1 MTEKGV
7 ILIVDDTL
15 TNLEVLLGC
24 LTNAGFRILVAEDGM
39 SAIENAQYAL
49 PDLILLD
56 ILMPGLDGFETC
68 RRLKAD
74 EATAEIPVIF
84 MTALTETLDKVKG
97 FSLGAVDYITKP
109 FQQEEVLARVQT
121 HVSLRHLTRQL
132 REQNTRLEQE
142 IQERQRKE
150 AALSESEERFR
161 LLVEKVKDYAIFM
174 LDPSGRV
181 VSWNSGAERIKGYRA
196 DEIIGQSF
204 SRFYPEADIQRGRPQ
219 RLLEIAAAEGQVQDE
234 GWRVRKDGSRF
245 WADIVI
251 TALRDEA
258 GNLRGF
264 TKVTRDI
271 TDRKRAEEERLQLLA
286 QEQQARAEAE
296 AARNQSANI
305 LESITDA
312 FFALDRDWHFTYL
325 NRQAEL
331 LLQRKREELLG
342 QVMWDEFPA
351 SVGSTFD
358 LEYHRAVSEQ
368 VSVEFEAFYSPLNT
382 WFEVHAYPSRDGLSV
397 YFRNINDRKQAQRT
411 LQETLTLQ
419 RAILDSANYTIISTT
434 VDGTILTFN
443 VAAER
448 SLGYTAAEVVG
459 QTTPAL
465 IHDWHE
471 IVQRAQ
477 ELSQE
482 LGETIEP
489 GFEVFVAK
497 ARRGAVDENEWSYI
511 RKDGSRFPVLLSVTA
526 LRDVENNITGFLG
539 IGSDITE
546 RKQALEALC
555 KSSEEIHDL
564 YNNAPCGYH
573 SIDETGTFVRIN
585 DTELNWLGYTR
596 DEVIGKKKFS
606 DFLTAESIRTFQENF
621 PRFKERGWLRELE
634 FQLIRKDGTIV
645 PVLLNATAIRD
656 AAGRFVMSRST
667 VFDISDRKRVE
678 EALQESEERFHQAFE
693 NAAIGMALVSLDGHW
708 LQVNRSLCEMLGYSE
723 QELLATTFQAVTHP
737 DDLHIGLNY
746 LQQMMSGEIDSC
758 QIEKRYLHKL
768 GHPVWVMLSSSMIR
782 DGRNQPLYCVTQI
795 EDISEAKRLEA
806 ERKQAEE
813 ELRNLSKA
821 LESAV
826 EGIAQVDS
834 QGRYFKTNPAYASML
849 GYQPEELVGMN
860 WKQTI
865 YPEELE
871 TIETAYQRMMI
882 DGKAEFEARALRK
895 DGTVFDKQ
903 VVIVKAY
910 NQQQQFIGNY
920 CFMKDI
926 SDRRE
931 IERLKDEFI
940 SVVSHELRTPLTS
953 ISAALDLLAGG
964 VLQNQPEDAQQMLNI
979 AANNSDRLVRLINDI
994 LDIERIESGKIV
1006 MTKQACDAGD
1016 LMNQS
1021 VEAIQEIAER
1031 AGVTLSVS
1039 PVSVRLWAD
1048 PDRIIQVLTNLLSNA
1063 IKFSPQGSTVW
1074 LSAELIRGQGSGVV
1088 ETCPPQDARRAVGT
1102 FLQGSETIHPS
1113 SPSDTLLIKVRDQ
1126 GRGIPSDKLES
1137 IFERFQQVDASD
1149 SRQKG
1154 GTGLGLAICRSI
1166 LQHHEGQIWAES
1178 TLGEGSTFYFTLP
1191 IPTAVQRSEF
1201 SILSAELRD
1210 STQNSPLVLVC
1221 DDDPSVRTV
1230 VRAMLERQGYRVLTV
1245 ASGRE
1250 AVEQSVAQQP
1260 DVILLNLMMPEMD
1273 GWETLAVLKN
1283 QTETQ
1288 TIPVIIL
1295 SGLLP
1300 DARETPHPG
1309 VSDWIVKPPE
1319 PRILRQALE
1328 RVLADRNQTIK
1339 VLIVEDDLELAQVL
1353 ATVFSRHGIETFYAQ
1368 TGRDAIHLSQR
1379 IIPDLL
1385 VLDLALPD
1393 YNGFAVVDWLRQHNR
1408 LCQVPLV
1415 VYTAQDLDESDRERL
1430 KLGQT
1435 LFFTK
1440 GRITS
1445 QEFEQR
1451 AIDLLNRMIRGKTG
1465 DSPHDHQAHSD
1476 C

>member
-1 MTEKGV
+1 
-7 ILIVDDTL
+7 
-15 TNLEVLLGC
+15 
-24 LTNAGFRILVAEDGM
+24 
-39 SAIENAQYAL
+39 
-49 PDLILLD
+49 
-56 ILMPGLDGFETC
+56 
-68 RRLKAD
+68 
-74 EATAEIPVIF
+74 
-84 MTALTETLDKVKG
+84 
-97 FSLGAVDYITKP
+97 ITKP
-109 FQQEEVLARVQT
+109 FQQEEVLARVQA
-121 HVSLRHLTRQL
+121 HVSLRHLTRHL

-161 LLVEKVKDYAIFM
+161 LLVERVKDYAIFM
-174 LDPSGRV
+174 LDPSGRI

-204 SRFYPEADIQRGRPQ
+204 SRFYPDEEIRRGRPQ
-219 RLLEIAAAEGQVQDE
+219 RLLEIAAAEGQVEDE
-234 GWRVRKDGSRF
+234 GWRIRKDGSRF

-251 TALRDEA
+251 TALRDEV
-258 GNLRGF
+258 GSLRGF

-271 TDRKRAEEERLQLLA
+271 TDRKRAEEERDRFFNLSMDMLSVSGTDAYFKRLNPAFEQVLGYTNEELRRQPFLDFVHPDDRAATLAEVEKLAQGHLTLDFENRYRCKDGSYRWLAWKAFPIVEENLIYAIACDVTERKQAEVERLQLLA

-296 AARNQSANI
+296 AARNQSVNI

-312 FFALDRDWHFTYL
+312 FFALDRDWRFTYL

-342 QVMWDEFPA
+342 QVMWDEFPE
-351 SVGSTFD
+351 SVGSIFD

-368 VSVEFEAFYSPLNT
+368 VSVEFESFYPPLNT
-382 WFEVHAYPSRDGLSV
+382 WFEVHAYPAREGLSV
-397 YFRNINDRKQAQRT
+397 YFRNI
-411 LQETLTLQ
+411 
-419 RAILDSANYTIISTT
+419 S
-434 VDGTILTFN
+434 
-443 VAAER
+443 
-448 SLGYTAAEVVG
+448 
-459 QTTPAL
+459 
-465 IHDWHE
+465 
-471 IVQRAQ
+471 
-477 ELSQE
+477 
-482 LGETIEP
+482 
-489 GFEVFVAK
+489 
-497 ARRGAVDENEWSYI
+497 
-511 RKDGSRFPVLLSVTA
+511 
-526 LRDVENNITGFLG
+526 
-539 IGSDITE
+539 E
-546 RKQALEALC
+546 RKRA
-555 KSSEEIHDL
+555 
-564 YNNAPCGYH
+564 
-573 SIDETGTFVRIN
+573 
-585 DTELNWLGYTR
+585 
-596 DEVIGKKKFS
+596 
-606 DFLTAESIRTFQENF
+606 
-621 PRFKERGWLRELE
+621 
-634 FQLIRKDGTIV
+634 
-645 PVLLNATAIRD
+645 
-656 AAGRFVMSRST
+656 
-667 VFDISDRKRVE
+667 E
-678 EALQESEERFHQAFE
+678 EALRESEERFHQAFE
-693 NAAIGMALVSLDGHW
+693 NAAIGMALVSLDGRW

-723 QELLATTFQAVTHP
+723 QELLATSFQAVTHP
-737 DDLHIGLNY
+737 DDLQIGTHY
-746 LQQMMSGEIDSC
+746 FQQLLSGEIRSC
-758 QIEKRYLHKL
+758 QFEKRYSHKL
-768 GHPVWVMLSSSMIR
+768 GHTVWGMLSSSMVR
-782 DGRNQPLYCVTQI
+782 DGQNQPLYIVTQI
-795 EDISEAKRLEA
+795 EDITDAYRQAAL
-806 ERKQAEE
+806 RKLAEE

-826 EGIAQVDS
+826 EGIAQLDT
-834 QGRYFKTNPAYASML
+834 QGRYIKTNPAYARML

-860 WKQTI
+860 WKRTI

-871 TIETAYQRMMI
+871 TIETAYQRMLV

-910 NQQQQFIGNY
+910 DQQQQFIGNY

-1074 LSAELIRGQGSGVV
+1074 LSAELIRGQESGVV
-1088 ETCPPQDARRAVGT
+1088 ETRPPQDARRAVGAS
-1102 FLQGSETIHPS
+1102 LQES
-1113 SPSDTLLIKVRDQ
+1113 LLIQVKDQ
-1126 GRGIPSDKLES
+1126 GRGIPSDKIES

-1166 LQHHEGQIWAES
+1166 LQQHDGQIWAQS

-1191 IPTAVQRSEF
+1191 ILRAVQRSEF
-1201 SILSAELRD
+1201 VSSNDEPASLTVLSSELGD
-1210 STQNSPLVLVC
+1210 STQYFPLVLVC

-1230 VRAMLERQGYRVLTV
+1230 VRAMLERQGYRVLTA
-1245 ASGRE
+1245 ASGHE
-1250 AVEQSVAQQP
+1250 AVEQSVAQPP
-1260 DVILLNLMMPEMD
+1260 DVILLNLMMPGMD
-1273 GWETLAVLKN
+1273 GWETLAVLKQ

-1379 IIPDLL
+1379 ILPDLL
-1385 VLDLALPD
+1385 VLDLALPE

-1465 DSPHDHQAHSD
+1465 DTPDDH
-1476 C
+1476 

>member
-15 TNLEVLLGC
+15 TNLEVLFGC

-39 SAIENAQYAL
+39 SAIENAKYAL

-74 EATAEIPVIF
+74 QATAEIPVIF
-84 MTALTETLDKVKG
+84 MTALAETVDKVKG

-109 FQQEEVLARVQT
+109 FQQEEVLARVQA
-121 HVSLRHLTRQL
+121 HVSLRHLTQQL
-132 REQNTRLEQE
+132 REQNTQLEQE

-150 AALSESEERFR
+150 AALSQSEERFR

-204 SRFYPEADIQRGRPQ
+204 SRFYPDEEIQHGYPQ
-219 RLLEIAAAEGQVQDE
+219 RLLEIAAAEGQVEDE

-245 WADIVI
+245 WANVVI
-251 TALRDEA
+251 TALRDET

-271 TDRKRAEEERLQLLA
+271 TDRKRAEEERDRFFNLSMDMLSVSGTDAYFKRLNPAFEQVLGYTNEELRRQPFLDLVHPDDRAATLAEVEKLAEGHLTLDFENRYRCKDGSYRWVSWKAFPIVEENLIYAIARDVTERKQAEAERLQLLA

-296 AARNQSANI
+296 AARNQSLNI

-312 FFALDRDWHFTYL
+312 FFALDRDWRYTYL

-342 QVMWDEFPA
+342 QVMWDEFPEA
-351 SVGSTFD
+351 VGSTFD
-358 LEYHRAVSEQ
+358 REYHRAVSEQ
-368 VSVEFEAFYSPLNT
+368 VSVEFESFYPPLNV
-382 WFEVHAYPSRDGLSV
+382 WFEVHAYPSREGLSV
-397 YFRNINDRKQAQRT
+397 YFRNISDA
-411 LQETLTLQ
+411 
-419 RAILDSANYTIISTT
+419 
-434 VDGTILTFN
+434 
-443 VAAER
+443 VAAATQR
-448 SLGYTAAEVVG
+448 KRAE
-459 QTTPAL
+459 A
-465 IHDWHE
+465 
-471 IVQRAQ
+471 
-477 ELSQE
+477 
-482 LGETIEP
+482 
-489 GFEVFVAK
+489 
-497 ARRGAVDENEWSYI
+497 
-511 RKDGSRFPVLLSVTA
+511 A
-526 LRDVENNITGFLG
+526 LR
-539 IGSDITE
+539 
-546 RKQALEALC
+546 
-555 KSSEEIHDL
+555 
-564 YNNAPCGYH
+564 
-573 SIDETGTFVRIN
+573 
-585 DTELNWLGYTR
+585 
-596 DEVIGKKKFS
+596 
-606 DFLTAESIRTFQENF
+606 
-621 PRFKERGWLRELE
+621 
-634 FQLIRKDGTIV
+634 
-645 PVLLNATAIRD
+645 
-656 AAGRFVMSRST
+656 
-667 VFDISDRKRVE
+667 
-678 EALQESEERFHQAFE
+678 ESEERFHQAFE

-723 QELLATTFQAVTHP
+723 QELLALTFQAVTHP
-737 DDLHIGLNY
+737 DDLHLGLNY
-746 LQQMMSGEIDSC
+746 FQQMLSGEIPSC
-758 QIEKRYLHKL
+758 QFEKRYLHKL
-768 GHPVWVMLSSSMIR
+768 GHTVWGMLSSSMVR
-782 DGRNQPLYCVTQI
+782 DGQNQPLYIVTQI
-795 EDISEAKRLEA
+795 EDIT
-806 ERKQAEE
+806 ERKQALE

-860 WKQTI
+860 WQQTI
-865 YPEELE
+865 YPDELE
-871 TIETAYQRMMI
+871 SIETAYQRMLI
-882 DGKAEFEARALRK
+882 DGKAEFEAKALRK

-910 NQQQQFIGNY
+910 DQHQQFIGNY

-994 LDIERIESGKIV
+994 LDIERIESGKII

-1031 AGVTLSVS
+1031 DGVTLSVS

-1048 PDRIIQVLTNLLSNA
+1048 PDRIIQILTNLLSNA

-1074 LSAELIRGQGSGVV
+1074 LSAELIRSQGSGVRGQGSGSVY
-1088 ETCPPQDARRAVGT
+1088 
-1102 FLQGSETIHPS
+1102 PS
-1113 SPSDTLLIKVRDQ
+1113 SSPDTLLIKVRDQ
-1126 GRGIPSDKLES
+1126 GRGIPSDKIES

-1166 LQHHEGQIWAES
+1166 LQQHEGQIWAES

-1191 IPTAVQRSEF
+1191 ILSDVQRPEF
-1201 SILSAELRD
+1201 VPPDDGPASLTVLSTQLGD

-1221 DDDPSVRTV
+1221 DDDSSVRTV
-1230 VRAMLERQGYRVLTV
+1230 VQAMLERQGYRVLTV
-1245 ASGRE
+1245 ASGHE
-1250 AVEQSVAQQP
+1250 AVEQSVTHPP
-1260 DVILLNLMMPEMD
+1260 DIILLNLMMPEMN
-1273 GWETLAVLKN
+1273 GWETLALLKQ

-1300 DARETPHPG
+1300 DAREAPHPD

-1353 ATVFSRHGIETFYAQ
+1353 ATMFSRHGIETFHAQ

-1379 IIPDLL
+1379 ILPDLL
-1385 VLDLALPD
+1385 VLDLALPE

-1415 VYTAQDLDESDRERL
+1415 VYTAQDLDESDRQRL

-1435 LFFTK
+1435 LFLTK

-1445 QEFEQR
+1445 HEFEQR

-1465 DSPHDHQAHSD
+1465 DTPDDH
-1476 C
+1476 

>member
-1 MTEKGV
+1 MTENGV

-15 TNLEVLLGC
+15 TNLEVLFGC
-24 LTNAGFRILVAEDGM
+24 LTDAGFRILVAEDGI

-56 ILMPGLDGFETC
+56 ILMPGIDGFETC
-68 RRLKAD
+68 SRLKAD
-74 EATAEIPVIF
+74 EATADIPVIF
-84 MTALTETLDKVKG
+84 MTALTETVDKVKG

-132 REQNTRLEQE
+132 REQNTRLERE

-150 AALSESEERFR
+150 EALSQSEERFR

-174 LDPSGRV
+174 LDPSGRI

-196 DEIIGQSF
+196 GEIIGQSF
-204 SRFYPEADIQRGRPQ
+204 SRFYPEAEIQRGRPQ
-219 RLLEIAAAEGQVQDE
+219 RLLKIAAAEGQVEDE

-271 TDRKRAEEERLQLLA
+271 TDRKRAEEERDRFFNLSRDMLSVSGTDAYFKRLNPAFEQVLGYTNAELLARPFLDFVHPDDRAATLAEVAKLAEGHLTLDFENRYRCKDGSYRWISWKAFPIVEENLIYAIARDVTERKQVEAERIQLLA

-296 AARNQSANI
+296 AARNQIVNI

-312 FFALDRDWHFTYL
+312 FFALDKDWRYTYL

-342 QVMWDEFPA
+342 QVMWEEFPE

-358 LEYHRAVSEQ
+358 IEYHRAVSEQ
-368 VSVEFEAFYSPLNT
+368 VSVEFESFYPPLNT
-382 WFEVHAYPSRDGLSV
+382 WFEVHAYPSREGLSV
-397 YFRNINDRKQAQRT
+397 YFRNISDAVAAAAQRKQA
-411 LQETLTLQ
+411 
-419 RAILDSANYTIISTT
+419 
-434 VDGTILTFN
+434 
-443 VAAER
+443 
-448 SLGYTAAEVVG
+448 
-459 QTTPAL
+459 
-465 IHDWHE
+465 
-471 IVQRAQ
+471 
-477 ELSQE
+477 
-482 LGETIEP
+482 
-489 GFEVFVAK
+489 
-497 ARRGAVDENEWSYI
+497 
-511 RKDGSRFPVLLSVTA
+511 
-526 LRDVENNITGFLG
+526 
-539 IGSDITE
+539 
-546 RKQALEALC
+546 
-555 KSSEEIHDL
+555 
-564 YNNAPCGYH
+564 
-573 SIDETGTFVRIN
+573 
-585 DTELNWLGYTR
+585 
-596 DEVIGKKKFS
+596 
-606 DFLTAESIRTFQENF
+606 
-621 PRFKERGWLRELE
+621 
-634 FQLIRKDGTIV
+634 
-645 PVLLNATAIRD
+645 
-656 AAGRFVMSRST
+656 
-667 VFDISDRKRVE
+667 E
-678 EALQESEERFHQAFE
+678 EALRESEERFHQAFE
-693 NAAIGMALVSLDGHW
+693 NAAIGMALVSLDGYW

-723 QELLATTFQAVTHP
+723 QELLAITFQAVTHP
-737 DDLHIGLNY
+737 DDLQIGFNY
-746 LQQMMSGEIDSC
+746 FQQMLSGEIRSC
-758 QIEKRYLHKL
+758 QFEKRYLHKL
-768 GHPVWVMLSSSMIR
+768 GHTVWAMLSSSIIR
-782 DGRNQPLYCVTQI
+782 DGQDRPLYIVTQI
-795 EDISEAKRLEA
+795 EDITD
-806 ERKQAEE
+806 RKQALE

-826 EGIAQVDS
+826 EGIAQLDT
-834 QGRYFKTNPAYASML
+834 QGRYIKTNPAYASTL
-849 GYQPEELVGMN
+849 GYQPEELVGRN
-860 WKQTI
+860 WQQTI
-865 YPEELE
+865 YPDELE
-871 TIETAYQRMMI
+871 TIETAYQRMLI
-882 DGKAEFEARALRK
+882 DGKAEFEARAVRK

-903 VVIVKAY
+903 VVMVKAY

-920 CFMKDI
+920 CFMKDV

-1063 IKFSPQGSTVW
+1063 IKFSPQGSTIW
-1074 LSAELIRGQGSGVV
+1074 LSAELIRS
-1088 ETCPPQDARRAVGT
+1088 
-1102 FLQGSETIHPS
+1102 QGSETIYPLS
-1113 SPSDTLLIKVRDQ
+1113 QYDTLLIKVRDQ

-1166 LQHHEGQIWAES
+1166 LQQHEGQIWAQS

-1191 IPTAVQRSEF
+1191 IPTAVQGSEF
-1201 SILSAELRD
+1201 SVLSSELGD

-1221 DDDPSVRTV
+1221 DDDSSVRTV
-1230 VRAMLERQGYRVLTV
+1230 VQAMLERQGYRVLTV

-1250 AVEQSVAQQP
+1250 AVEQSVAQPP

-1353 ATVFSRHGIETFYAQ
+1353 ATMFSRHGIETFYAQ

-1379 IIPDLL
+1379 LLPDLL
-1385 VLDLALPD
+1385 VLDLALPE

-1415 VYTAQDLDESDRERL
+1415 VYTAQDLDERDRERL

-1435 LFFTK
+1435 LFLTK

-1465 DSPHDHQAHSD
+1465 DSPT
-1476 C
+1476 

>member
-15 TNLEVLLGC
+15 TNLEVLFGC

-39 SAIENAQYAL
+39 SAIENAKYAL

-68 RRLKAD
+68 SRLKAD

-84 MTALTETLDKVKG
+84 MTALSETVDKVKG

-121 HVSLRHLTRQL
+121 HVRLRHLTRQL

-150 AALSESEERFR
+150 VALSQSEERFR

-174 LDPSGRV
+174 LDPNGRV
-181 VSWNSGAERIKGYRA
+181 VSWNSGAERIKGYQA
-196 DEIIGQSF
+196 QEIIGQSF
-204 SRFYPEADIQRGRPQ
+204 SRFYSEADIGRGRPQ
-219 RLLEIAAAEGQVQDE
+219 RLLEIAVAEGQVEDE

-245 WADIVI
+245 WADTVI

-271 TDRKRAEEERLQLLA
+271 TDRKQAEAERLQLLA

-296 AARNQSANI
+296 AARNQSVNI
-305 LESITDA
+305 LESITEA
-312 FFALDRDWHFTYL
+312 FFALDRNWRYTYL

-342 QVMWDEFPA
+342 QVMWDKFPEA
-351 SVGSTFD
+351 VGSIFD

-368 VSVEFEAFYSPLNT
+368 VSVEFESFYPPLNT

-397 YFRNINDRKQAQRT
+397 YFRNISDAVAAATQRKQA
-411 LQETLTLQ
+411 
-419 RAILDSANYTIISTT
+419 
-434 VDGTILTFN
+434 
-443 VAAER
+443 
-448 SLGYTAAEVVG
+448 
-459 QTTPAL
+459 
-465 IHDWHE
+465 
-471 IVQRAQ
+471 
-477 ELSQE
+477 
-482 LGETIEP
+482 
-489 GFEVFVAK
+489 
-497 ARRGAVDENEWSYI
+497 
-511 RKDGSRFPVLLSVTA
+511 
-526 LRDVENNITGFLG
+526 
-539 IGSDITE
+539 
-546 RKQALEALC
+546 
-555 KSSEEIHDL
+555 
-564 YNNAPCGYH
+564 
-573 SIDETGTFVRIN
+573 
-585 DTELNWLGYTR
+585 
-596 DEVIGKKKFS
+596 
-606 DFLTAESIRTFQENF
+606 
-621 PRFKERGWLRELE
+621 
-634 FQLIRKDGTIV
+634 
-645 PVLLNATAIRD
+645 
-656 AAGRFVMSRST
+656 
-667 VFDISDRKRVE
+667 E
-678 EALQESEERFHQAFE
+678 EALRESEERFHQAFE
-693 NAAIGMALVSLDGHW
+693 NAAIGMALVSLDGRW

-723 QELLATTFQAVTHP
+723 QELLALTFQAVTHP
-737 DDLHIGLNY
+737 GDLQIGTHY
-746 LQQMMSGEIDSC
+746 FQQMLSGEIRSC
-758 QIEKRYLHKL
+758 QFEKRYLHKL
-768 GHPVWVMLSSSMIR
+768 GQTVWAMLSTSMIR
-782 DGRNQPLYCVTQI
+782 DGQDQPLYIVTQI
-795 EDISEAKRLEA
+795 EDIT
-806 ERKQAEE
+806 ERKQALE

-834 QGRYFKTNPAYASML
+834 QGRYIKTNPAYASML
-849 GYQPEELVGMN
+849 GYQPEELVGIN

-865 YPEELE
+865 YPDELE
-871 TIETAYQRMMI
+871 TIETAYQRMLI
-882 DGKAEFEARALRK
+882 DGKAEFEARAVRK

-903 VVIVKAY
+903 VVMVKAY
-910 NQQQQFIGNY
+910 DQQQQFIGNY

-1031 AGVTLSVS
+1031 DGVTLSVS

-1074 LSAELIRGQGSGVV
+1074 LSAELIRGQGSERVY
-1088 ETCPPQDARRAVGT
+1088 
-1102 FLQGSETIHPS
+1102 PS
-1113 SPSDTLLIKVRDQ
+1113 SSSDTLLIKVRDQ
-1126 GRGIPSDKLES
+1126 GRGIPSDKIES

-1166 LQHHEGQIWAES
+1166 LQQHEGQIWAES
-1178 TLGEGSTFYFTLP
+1178 TLGEGSTFCFTLP
-1191 IPTAVQRSEF
+1191 ILSDVERPEF
-1201 SILSAELRD
+1201 VPPNEGPASLTVLSAELGD

-1221 DDDPSVRTV
+1221 DDDSSVRTV
-1230 VRAMLERQGYRVLTV
+1230 VRAMLERQGYRVLSV
-1245 ASGRE
+1245 ASGQE
-1250 AVEQSVAQQP
+1250 AVEQSVAQPP
-1260 DVILLNLMMPEMD
+1260 DVILLNLMMPEMN
-1273 GWETLAVLKN
+1273 GWETLALLKQ

-1300 DARETPHPG
+1300 DAREAPHPD

-1319 PRILRQALE
+1319 PRILCQALE

-1339 VLIVEDDLELAQVL
+1339 VLIVEDDLELGQVL

-1368 TGRDAIHLSQR
+1368 TGREAIHLSQR
-1379 IIPDLL
+1379 ILPDLL
-1385 VLDLALPD
+1385 VLDLALPE

-1445 QEFEQR
+1445 HEFEQR

-1465 DSPHDHQAHSD
+1465 DTPNDH
-1476 C
+1476 

>member
-1 MTEKGV
+1 R
-7 ILIVDDTL
+7 L
-15 TNLEVLLGC
+15 
-24 LTNAGFRILVAEDGM
+24 
-39 SAIENAQYAL
+39 
-49 PDLILLD
+49 
-56 ILMPGLDGFETC
+56 
-68 RRLKAD
+68 RR
-74 EATAEIPVIF
+74 
-84 MTALTETLDKVKG
+84 
-97 FSLGAVDYITKP
+97 
-109 FQQEEVLARVQT
+109 
-121 HVSLRHLTRQL
+121 LTRQL

-161 LLVEKVKDYAIFM
+161 LLVERVKDYAIFM
-174 LDPSGRV
+174 LDPSGRI
-181 VSWNSGAERIKGYRA
+181 VSWNRGAERIKGYRA

-204 SRFYPEADIQRGRPQ
+204 SRFYPEADIGRGRPQ

-271 TDRKRAEEERLQLLA
+271 TDRKRAEEERDRFFNLSLDMLCIAGTDAYFKRLNPAFEIVLGYTNEELLAQPFLDLVHPDDRAATLAEVEKLAEGNRTLDFENRYRCKDGSYRWISWKAFPIVEEGLIYAIARDITDRKQAEAERLQLLA

-296 AARNQSANI
+296 AARNQIVNI

-312 FFALDRDWHFTYL
+312 FFALDQDWRYTYL

-342 QVMWDEFPA
+342 QVMWDEFPE
-351 SVGSTFD
+351 SVGSTFGI
-358 LEYHRAVSEQ
+358 EYHRAVSEQ
-368 VSVEFEAFYSPLNT
+368 VSVEFESFYPPLNT
-382 WFEVHAYPSRDGLSV
+382 WFEVHAYPAREGLSV
-397 YFRNINDRKQAQRT
+397 YFRNI
-411 LQETLTLQ
+411 
-419 RAILDSANYTIISTT
+419 
-434 VDGTILTFN
+434 
-443 VAAER
+443 
-448 SLGYTAAEVVG
+448 
-459 QTTPAL
+459 
-465 IHDWHE
+465 
-471 IVQRAQ
+471 
-477 ELSQE
+477 
-482 LGETIEP
+482 
-489 GFEVFVAK
+489 
-497 ARRGAVDENEWSYI
+497 
-511 RKDGSRFPVLLSVTA
+511 
-526 LRDVENNITGFLG
+526 
-539 IGSDITE
+539 
-546 RKQALEALC
+546 
-555 KSSEEIHDL
+555 
-564 YNNAPCGYH
+564 
-573 SIDETGTFVRIN
+573 
-585 DTELNWLGYTR
+585 
-596 DEVIGKKKFS
+596 
-606 DFLTAESIRTFQENF
+606 
-621 PRFKERGWLRELE
+621 
-634 FQLIRKDGTIV
+634 
-645 PVLLNATAIRD
+645 
-656 AAGRFVMSRST
+656 
-667 VFDISDRKRVE
+667 SDRKRA
-678 EALQESEERFHQAFE
+678 EAALRESEERFHQAFE

-708 LQVNRSLCEMLGYSE
+708 LQVNRSLSEMLGYSE
-723 QELLATTFQAVTHP
+723 QELLALTFQAVTHP
-737 DDLHIGLNY
+737 DDLQIGLNY
-746 LQQMMSGEIDSC
+746 FQQMLSGEIRSC
-758 QIEKRYLHKL
+758 QFEKRYLHKL
-768 GHPVWVMLSSSMIR
+768 GYTVWAMLSSSIVR
-782 DGRNQPLYCVTQI
+782 DGQDQPLYIVTQI
-795 EDISEAKRLEA
+795 EDITD
-806 ERKQAEE
+806 RKQALE

-865 YPEELE
+865 YPDELE
-871 TIETAYQRMMI
+871 TVETAYQHMLI

-910 NQQQQFIGNY
+910 DQHQQFIGNY

-953 ISAALDLLAGG
+953 ISAALDLLAEG
-964 VLQNQPEDAQQMLNI
+964 VLQNQPEEAQQMLSI
-979 AANNSDRLVRLINDI
+979 AANNTDRLVRLINDI

-1006 MTKQACDAGD
+1006 MTKQACDAAD

-1021 VEAIQEIAER
+1021 VEAIQEIAGR

-1048 PDRIIQVLTNLLSNA
+1048 PDRIIQVVTNLLSNA
-1063 IKFSPQGSTVW
+1063 IKFSPQGSTIW
-1074 LSAELIRGQGSGVV
+1074 LSAELIRGQGS
-1088 ETCPPQDARRAVGT
+1088 TAVGANRRLLLT
-1102 FLQGSETIHPS
+1102 HHATQTPVQESETLHPS
-1113 SPSDTLLIKVRDQ
+1113 SLCDTLLIKVRDQ
-1126 GRGIPSDKLES
+1126 GRGIPSDKVES

-1178 TLGEGSTFYFTLP
+1178 ALGEGSTFCFTLP
-1191 IPTAVQRSEF
+1191 VLTDFETSEF
-1201 SILSAELRD
+1201 VPPDGGPASLTFLSSEFGD
-1210 STQNSPLVLVC
+1210 STQSSPLVLVC
-1221 DDDPSVRTV
+1221 DDDSSVRTV
-1230 VRAMLERQGYRVLTV
+1230 LQAMLKRQGYRVLTA
-1245 ASGRE
+1245 ASGYE
-1250 AVEQSVAQQP
+1250 AVKQSVAQPP

-1300 DARETPHPG
+1300 DAREAPHPG
-1309 VSDWIVKPPE
+1309 ISDWIVKPPE
-1319 PRILRQALE
+1319 PKVLRQALE
-1328 RVLADRNQTIK
+1328 RVLADRNQIIK

-1353 ATVFSRHGIETFYAQ
+1353 ATMLSRHGIETFHVQ
-1368 TGRDAIHLSQR
+1368 TGREAIQVSQR

-1385 VLDLALPD
+1385 VLDLALPE

-1415 VYTAQDLDESDRERL
+1415 VYTAQDLDQSDRERL

-1451 AIDLLNRMIRGKTG
+1451 AIDLLNRMIRGKTRE
-1465 DSPHDHQAHSD
+1465 SS
-1476 C
+1476 